1 MASRTHFAAP
11 LLLAVV
17 TGLIV
22 YVSLYPFRFLEHG
35 PTLAQALQR
44 ISWQRAGR
52 GDVFNNLLLYAPFG
66 FCAALVLESRWGRTA
81 GIVGAVLLG
90 IALSVGL
97 ELLQASVPLRVSSL
111 RDVTMNGTGT
121 LAGAAFGTVFHAI
134 TSRISPQ
141 NPTGARSAL
150 VAMWIVGLWVLERL
164 WPLVPDPGLRQL
176 KRAVR
181 PLLSPNVEWMAL
193 AGFFVGWLVVAQAVF
208 HIGRKQRAVDLF
220 LVAIALVLTG
230 RVFVAG
236 SALDPAELAAIALL
250 LPVLVLLSKLEDGL
264 RSTLIAMVLG
274 VWLAWSAVRPLLA
287 GTHAVV
293 ARLPDLSEMMLRNV
307 PAPPQLASKAFA
319 YLSLGWLLAGA
330 GVVSHVAAGIMVLF
344 VLLLVLLQIGAPV
357 PAYGW
362 VDLLLAAVA
371 GWMVA
376 RWMPRS

>member
-35 PTLAQALQR
+35 PTLAQALQE

-81 GIVGAVLLG
+81 GIVGAVVLG
-90 IALSVGL
+90 VALSVGL

-111 RDVTMNGTGT
+111 RDVTLNGTGT
-121 LAGAAFGTVFHAI
+121 LAGAVFGTVFHAI

-344 VLLLVLLQIGAPV
+344 VLLLVLLQLGAPV